1 MRFFAFLLS
10 AALLATQVGASEKVC
25 SKFKNTVWNGKKVG
39 TGYQGA
45 ITVKFKSNC
54 SKGFFGNEFYIN
66 YDWVGTGGRVVTP
79 GSLKFLENGKME
91 YTNNAGSRGSMSR
104 KGNKL
109 TWKNIYTGNS
119 YTVTVTK

>member
-1 MRFFAFLLS
+1 MRFYAFFLLVS
-10 AALLATQVGASEKVC
+10 LLATQVGASEKTC
-25 SKFKNTVWNGKKVG
+25 LKFKSTVWSGKKVG
-39 TGYQGA
+39 TGYQGP

-54 SKGFFGNEFYIN
+54 SKGFFGNEFFIN

-91 YTNNAGSRGSMSR
+91 YNNTAGSRGSVSQ

-109 TWKNIYTGNS
+109 TWRNIYTGNS
-119 YTVTVTK
+119 YYVNVTK